1 MRKAAK
7 GSKLQPEY
15 DFSQGAR
22 GKFAR
27 RYEGGTNVV
36 VLDPDVA
43 RAFPN
48 AAAVNQSLRALRD
61 LVRMQK
67 RTRVQSAVKSAKRT
81 MPRPACPWPAGA
93 GDSGK

>member
-1 MRKAAK
+1 M
-7 GSKLQPEY
+7 QPEY
-15 DFSQGAR
+15 DFAKGMR

-27 RYEGGTNVV
+27 RYARGTNVV

-61 LVRMQK
+61 LVKLQK
-67 RTRVQSAVKSAKRT
+67 R
-81 MPRPACPWPAGA
+81 PRAAA
-93 GDSGK
+93 ADK

>member
-7 GSKLQPEY
+7 DQELQPEY
-15 DFSQGAR
+15 DFAKGVR

-27 RYEGGTNVV
+27 RYARGTNVV

-48 AAAVNQSLRALRD
+48 AAAVNQSLRALHD

-67 RTRVQSAVKSAKRT
+67 RTRAVATEK
-81 MPRPACPWPAGA
+81 
-93 GDSGK
+93 

>member
-1 MRKAAK
+1 MRKSAK
-7 GSKLQPEY
+7 GQEMKPEY
-15 DFSQGAR
+15 DFSGGTR

-27 RYEGGTNVV
+27 RYARGTNVV

-61 LVRMQK
+61 LVRLQK
-67 RTRVQSAVKSAKRT
+67 RSRVVAADK
-81 MPRPACPWPAGA
+81 
-93 GDSGK
+93 

>member
-7 GSKLQPEY
+7 ESEMQPEY
-15 DFSQGAR
+15 DFAKGMR

-27 RYEGGTNVV
+27 RYARGTNVV

-61 LVRMQK
+61 LVKLQK
-67 RTRVQSAVKSAKRT
+67 R
-81 MPRPACPWPAGA
+81 PRAAA
-93 GDSGK
+93 ADK

>member
-1 MRKAAK
+1 MK
-7 GSKLQPEY
+7 PEY
-15 DFSQGAR
+15 DFRGGTR

-27 RYEGGTNVV
+27 RYVRGTNVV

-61 LVRMQK
+61 LVRLQK
-67 RTRVQSAVKSAKRT
+67 RSRAVTADK
-81 MPRPACPWPAGA
+81 
-93 GDSGK
+93 

>member
-1 MRKAAK
+1 MK
-7 GSKLQPEY
+7 PEY
-15 DFSQGAR
+15 DFSGGTR

-27 RYEGGTNVV
+27 RYERGTNVV

-61 LVRMQK
+61 LVRLQK
-67 RTRVQSAVKSAKRT
+67 RSRAVATDK
-81 MPRPACPWPAGA
+81 
-93 GDSGK
+93 

>member
-1 MRKAAK
+1 M
-7 GSKLQPEY
+7 QPEY
-15 DFSQGAR
+15 DFAKGVR

-27 RYEGGTNVV
+27 RYAHGTNVV

-61 LVRMQK
+61 LVKLQK
-67 RTRVQSAVKSAKRT
+67 RPRVAASDK
-81 MPRPACPWPAGA
+81 
-93 GDSGK
+93 

>member
-7 GSKLQPEY
+7 EQEMKPEY
-15 DFSQGAR
+15 DFRGGTR
-22 GKFAR
+22 GKFGR
-27 RYEGGTNVV
+27 RYARGTNVV

-61 LVRMQK
+61 LVRLQK
-67 RTRVQSAVKSAKRT
+67 RSRVVAADK
-81 MPRPACPWPAGA
+81 
-93 GDSGK
+93 

>member
-1 MRKAAK
+1 M
-7 GSKLQPEY
+7 QPEY
-15 DFSQGAR
+15 DFAKGVR

-27 RYEGGTNVV
+27 RYVRGTNVV

-61 LVRMQK
+61 LVKLQR
-67 RTRVQSAVKSAKRT
+67 RPRVAADK
-81 MPRPACPWPAGA
+81 
-93 GDSGK
+93 